1 MTTYSGIVGHEI
13 PKHFFKNFS
22 SEFDRMPHA
31 LLLHGPSGVGKFALA
46 CTFVRAFNCLES
58 SSPDCDCI
66 HCRQINMGT
75 FSDVLISSSMQEIKA
90 GQMRQLINEVVITP
104 RISKYRFVIIDEF
117 DRVNET
123 SANVFLKTLEEPPDS
138 LRFILITSRSEKL
151 LPTIRSRCIPMDFK
165 TSGTTEVANALKD
178 IFHDVDP
185 SMIDRAASNGRFG
198 KAAREIYADNVLFSS
213 KDAKQP
219 EPYVQLLAL
228 FVEGLLEIKP
238 NDYAFYMKSS
248 LTTLLEAV
256 EGRWKL
262 KEMLPKGL
270 DAYGLKKF
278 IAGELKDFTPVN
290 YLTDDDKPGK
300 MREYD
305 KARILV
311 EDLTQMLYLQLKRSY
326 QGESNG
332 LRSKILHYMKTVR
345 EIGGGLRGYRNIELT
360 FEKLLIG
367 PDVSSKL

>member
-1 MTTYSGIVGHEI
+1 
-13 PKHFFKNFS
+13 
-22 SEFDRMPHA
+22 
-31 LLLHGPSGVGKFALA
+31 
-46 CTFVRAFNCLES
+46 
-58 SSPDCDCI
+58 
-66 HCRQINMGT
+66 MGT

-123 SANVFLKTLEEPPDS
+123 SANIFLKTLEEPPDA
-138 LRFILITSRSEKL
+138 LRFILITSRPEKL

-165 TSGTTEVANALKD
+165 TSGTTEIAHALKD
-178 IFHDVDP
+178 IFHDVG
-185 SMIDRAASNGRFG
+185 SARIDRAASNGRFG
-198 KAAREIYADNVLFSS
+198 KAAREIYADNVLVSS
-213 KDAKQP
+213 KDAKQS
-219 EPYVQLLAL
+219 EPYIQMLTT
-228 FVEGLLEIKP
+228 FVESLLETRP
-238 NDYAFYMKSS
+238 NDYAFYLKSS
-248 LTTLLEAV
+248 LQTLLEAV

-270 DAYGLKKF
+270 DVFGLKKF
-278 IAGELKDFTPVN
+278 IAGELRDFTPVN

-311 EDLTQMLYLQLKRSY
+311 EDLTQMLYLQLRRSY
-326 QGESNG
+326 TGETNV
-332 LRSKILHYMKTVR
+332 LKSKILHYMKTVR
-345 EIGGGLRGYRNIELT
+345 EIGASLRGYRNIELT

-367 PDVSSKL
+367 PDISSTL